1 MITATALLV
10 HGTVH
15 VQVQIVR
22 DVQMNRSNFISTYK
36 IRCADCGHGK
46 GICNCTGA
54 SFKFKVP
61 PGNIVSPDFSVM
73 PNVVISP
80 GAAVTYNGLTIGT
93 VIATNG
99 QTATVRLEGAQGI
112 FELARPTEVSMGVAA
127 PPPEIRNDDLQRLRY
142 LDWS

>member
-1 MITATALLV
+1 
-10 HGTVH
+10 
-15 VQVQIVR
+15 
-22 DVQMNRSNFISTYK
+22 MNRSNFISTYK

-112 FELARPTEVSMGVAA
+112 VELARPTEVSMNGQVIGTVTSLSEANIA
-127 PPPEIRNDDLQRLRY
+127 DVSINPVVTTEYVTFLLLRNM
-142 LDWS
+142 